1 MRLRDVFKGYT
12 LDQDKVISP
21 EETCQQVK
29 AKLKETGL
37 HIFQRTERIDQGR
50 LGIPVY
56 FSFYGEEGR
65 RITGKRTQMGK
76 GATAAQAEASALMEL
91 VERYS
96 YFSFKQHLRHFV
108 ISTYNQISHPI
119 PLELIVRS
127 VHDEENLERAKV
139 AFENIPLRWVRAYNL
154 TRDEEMWIPFDW
166 FVAINEFNGTS
177 AGNEL
182 EEAIIQGLCEVVER
196 HVCAVIAREKR
207 STPAIDPETIKDK
220 VAKELLQKY
229 FQAGVVL
236 YLKDFSLD
244 MGLPTVGILA
254 YDPKTYPQ
262 SEIVFTAGTQTNP
275 TKALIRALTETAQLA
290 GDFLISPGY
299 VPSGLPKPKHL
310 EEVDYV
316 IKTQA
321 KTSILELPDISDQ
334 NMRIEI
340 ERAVAALKKRKY
352 EVLVLDLTH
361 EILKIPV
368 VYVIV
373 PGTYFWQRAQGA
385 SVPLFLCRVVSEL
398 YSTEEFIKILS
409 FLQTIFPEH
418 YAIPFYYGMVYFKQQ
433 VFDQARE
440 WFKRALKAEPTL
452 EDKAIILA
460 YMGCCYK
467 EKGEYKQAIAIFNES
482 LTCDPEQKE
491 VYNFIGTCYHQ
502 LGKYEEAIEAFQKA
516 IVLDPHSAIDY
527 ANIGVS
533 LEKIGKKVEAAFFYQ
548 QALNL
553 DPSLHFARKKLEKL
567 EGKEHAIR

>member
-21 EETCQQVK
+21 EETCRKVK

-37 HIFQRTERIDQGR
+37 NIFQKTERIDQGR

-76 GATAAQAEASALMEL
+76 GATPAQAEASALMEL

-96 YFSFKQHLRHFV
+96 YFSFKQHLQHFV
-108 ISTYNQISHPI
+108 IGTYNQISHPI
-119 PLELIVRS
+119 PLELIVHS
-127 VHDEENLERAKV
+127 VHDKENLERAKV
-139 AFENIPLRWVRAYNL
+139 VFENIALRWVKAYNL

-177 AGNEL
+177 AGNAL

-207 STPAIDPETIKDK
+207 FTPAIDPETIKDK

-229 FQAGVVL
+229 LQAGIVL

-244 MGLPTVGILA
+244 IGLPTVGVLA

-262 SEIVFTAGTQTNP
+262 SEIVFTAGTQTDP

-290 GDFLISPGY
+290 GDFLMSPGY
-299 VPSGLPKPKHL
+299 VPSGLPKPKSL
-310 EEVDYV
+310 KEVDYV
-316 IKTQA
+316 IKTQE
-321 KTSILELPDISDQ
+321 KISISQLPDISDQ
-334 NMRIEI
+334 NIRIEI
-340 ERAVAALKKRKY
+340 ERAIAALKEKGY

-361 EILKIPV
+361 KILKIPA

-373 PGTYFWQRAQGA
+373 PGTRFWQRAQGE

-398 YSTEEFIKILS
+398 YSREDFIKILS
-409 FLQTIFPEH
+409 FLQSVFPEH
-418 YAIPFYYGMVYFKQQ
+418 YAIPFYYGMVYFNQQ
-433 VFDQARE
+433 AFDQARE
-440 WFKRALKAEPTL
+440 WFKRSLKAKPTL
-452 EDKAIILA
+452 EDRAIILA
-460 YMGCCYK
+460 YLGCCYK
-467 EKGEYKQAIAIFNES
+467 EKGEYKQAIAVFNES
-482 LTCDPEQKE
+482 LACDPEQKE

-516 IVLDPHSAIDY
+516 IALDPYSAIDY
-527 ANIGVS
+527 ANIGVN
-533 LEKIGKKVEAAFFYQ
+533 LERIGKEAEAAFFYQ
-548 QALNL
+548 QALNI
-553 DPSLHFARKKLEKL
+553 DPSLHFARINLEKL
-567 EGKEHAIR
+567 EGERTCH

>member
-21 EETCQQVK
+21 EETCRKVK

-37 HIFQRTERIDQGR
+37 NIFQKTERIDQGR

-76 GATAAQAEASALMEL
+76 GATPAQAEASALMEL

-96 YFSFKQHLRHFV
+96 YFSFKQHSQHFV
-108 ISTYNQISHPI
+108 IGTYNQIFHPI
-119 PLELIVRS
+119 PLELIVHS
-127 VHDEENLERAKV
+127 VHDKENLERAKV
-139 AFENIPLRWVRAYNL
+139 VFENIALRWVKAYNL
-154 TRDEEMWIPFDW
+154 TRDEEVWIPFDW

-177 AGNEL
+177 AGNAL

-207 STPAIDPETIKDK
+207 FTPAIDPETIKDK

-229 FQAGVVL
+229 LQAGIVL

-244 MGLPTVGILA
+244 IGLPTVGVLA

-262 SEIVFTAGTQTNP
+262 SEIVFTAGTQTDP

-290 GDFLISPGY
+290 GDFLMSPGY
-299 VPSGLPKPKHL
+299 VPSGLPKPKSL
-310 EEVDYV
+310 KEVDYV
-316 IKTQA
+316 IKTQE
-321 KTSILELPDISDQ
+321 KISISQLPDISDQ
-334 NMRIEI
+334 NIRIEI
-340 ERAVAALKKRKY
+340 KRAIAALKEKGY

-361 EILKIPV
+361 KILKIPA

-373 PGTYFWQRAQGA
+373 PGACFWQRAQGE

-398 YSTEEFIKILS
+398 YSREDFIKILS
-409 FLQTIFPEH
+409 FLQSVFPEH
-418 YAIPFYYGMVYFKQQ
+418 YAIPFYYGMVYFNQQ
-433 VFDQARE
+433 AFDQARE
-440 WFKRALKAEPTL
+440 WFKRSLKAKPTL
-452 EDKAIILA
+452 EDRAIILA
-460 YMGCCYK
+460 YLGCCYK
-467 EKGEYKQAIAIFNES
+467 EKGEYKQAIAVFNES
-482 LTCDPEQKE
+482 LACDPEQKE

-516 IVLDPHSAIDY
+516 IALDPHSAIDY

-533 LEKIGKKVEAAFFYQ
+533 LERIGREAEAAFFYQ
-548 QALNL
+548 QALNI
-553 DPSLHFARKKLEKL
+553 DPSLHFARINLEKL
-567 EGKEHAIR
+567 EGERTCH